1 MPRQQF
7 KYPKGFFRIVL
18 HNEFEMILTQ
28 FKSHGTSPHKGTGKG
43 HNKQSLSQTNTST
56 QENGKHRKI
65 YKLAADEH
73 LARFQVNSK
82 AVGKLEPDLS
92 DSDSSRGDH

>member
-1 MPRQQF
+1 MPIAS
-7 KYPKGFFRIVL
+7 PI
-18 HNEFEMILTQ
+18 FELLFLVVSTMLRTQ
-28 FKSHGTSPHKGTGKG
+28 FDKSWHQSTQGTGKG

-56 QENGKHRKI
+56 QENGKRRKI

-82 AVGKLEPDLS
+82 AVGKLERYLS
-92 DSDSSRGDH
+92 DSDSG